1 MNGYSKDLRLRALSA
16 VDRGTP
22 RVEIVR
28 LFGVSL
34 ATIGRYVKRRR
45 QTGEVDSRP
54 SPGRPPTIGTQEQ
67 RRALWAQL
75 ERHPEA
81 TLEEHCAMW
90 EQDQGV
96 GVSVATMSRA
106 IRKLGWTYK
115 QRRWQPP
122 NETSRLETLGASGQS
137 YWTPE
142 GLSSSTSA
150 APTSAR
156 YR

>member
-1 MNGYSKDLRLRALSA
+1 
-16 VDRGTP
+16 
-22 RVEIVR
+22 
-28 LFGVSL
+28 
-34 ATIGRYVKRRR
+34 
-45 QTGEVDSRP
+45 
-54 SPGRPPTIGTQEQ
+54 
-67 RRALWAQL
+67 
-75 ERHPEA
+75 
-81 TLEEHCAMW
+81 MW

-142 GLSSSTSA
+142 G
-150 APTSAR
+150 
-156 YR
+156 